1 VRAQDLNVYLHALQC
16 LLERAEEVL
25 GVGVVAAFG
34 VRDAGE
40 AVADIAL
47 EVSRDAGGDLAQR
60 IYRVRVED
68 ETDFR
73 TPGFKGV
80 DDRLGDQ
87 YLTQV
92 ADVNVA
98 GRADPCYDH
107 VRARPELLGY
117 LLGPIG
123 DRMAVTG
130 HALLH

>member
-1 VRAQDLNVYLHALQC
+1 M
-16 LLERAEEVL
+16 
-25 GVGVVAAFG
+25 AAFG
-34 VRDAGE
+34 IRDARE
-40 AVADIAL
+40 AMTDVAL
-47 EVSRDAGGDLAQR
+47 EVSGDAGGDLAQR
-60 IYRVRVED
+60 IYRVRMED